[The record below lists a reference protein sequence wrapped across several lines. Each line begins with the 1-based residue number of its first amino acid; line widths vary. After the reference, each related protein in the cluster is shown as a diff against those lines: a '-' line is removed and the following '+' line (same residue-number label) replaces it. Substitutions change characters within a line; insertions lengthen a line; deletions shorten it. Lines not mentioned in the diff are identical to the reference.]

1 MANQLLTIG
10 MVTMES
16 LPVLEN
22 ELTFTKNVVR
32 EYDKD
37 FGKQGAQIG
46 TILNIRKPPK
56 YTGRTGQGLSTEDAI
71 ETVVQLV
78 LTTQFGVD
86 TTFTSE
92 DFTLSIENFADRF
105 LKPAMARIANKIDAD
120 GLLQYLNVANAV
132 GTPGT
137 PPNALLTYLQA
148 MQKLNDNA
156 AAKTPRAIII
166 NQAMEPPIVDA
177 LKGLFQSSERIAE
190 QYEAGYMGYAIGG
203 AWAMD
208 QNVAINTVGPLG
220 GAPTVNAG
228 GQSGANLVT
237 NGWTAVAANRLKKGN
252 VFTIGSGAT
261 GVFSVN
267 PQEKTS
273 TGSLQSFTV
282 TADVSSD
289 GAGNAT
295 LPIFPAIVLSGPFQN
310 VVAAPGA
317 GATINV
323 LGAANTASPQGLVFH
338 KGSFTLGMADMVL
351 PTGGV
356 IMAERKSS
364 DQLGLSMRYIK
375 AYDINTDRLPGRFDV
390 LYGWAT
396 LYGETA
402 CRVMA

>member
-1 MANQLLTIG
+1 MNQLLTIG

-22 ELTFTKNVVR
+22 ELTFTKEVVR

-56 YTGRTGQGLSTEDAI
+56 YTGRSGQGLSTEDAI

-92 DFTLSIENFADRF
+92 DFTLNIENFSDRF

-120 GLLQYLNVANAV
+120 GLLQYLNVANSV
-132 GTPGT
+132 GVPGT

-177 LKGLFQSSERIAE
+177 LKGLFQSSERIRE
-190 QYEAGYMGYAIGG
+190 QYEEGYMGYAIGA

-208 QNVAINTVGPLG
+208 QNVAINTIGTLN
-220 GAPTVNAG
+220 GATTITINAG
-228 GQSGANLVT
+228 GQSGSSLVLSNAGSVT
-237 NGWTAVAANRLKKGN
+237 NLFLQGN
-252 VFTIGSGAT
+252 VFTIGSGTT
-261 GVFSVN
+261 GTYSVN

-273 TGSLQSFTV
+273 TGSLQCFTV
-282 TADVSSD
+282 TSNVTSSG
-289 GAGNAT
+289 GAAT
-295 LPIFPAIVLSGPFQN
+295 VNIYPAIVLSGPFQN
-310 VVAAPGA
+310 VVAAPSA
-317 GATINV
+317 GASINV
-323 LGAANTASPQGLVFH
+323 FGAAGVNSPQGLCFH
-338 KGSFTLGMADMVL
+338 KGSFALGMADMVL

-375 AYDINTDRLPGRFDV
+375 AYDINSDRLPGRFDV
-390 LYGWAT
+390 LYGWTT

-402 CRVMA
+402 CRVMS

>member
-10 MVTMES
+10 QVTMES

-22 ELTFTKNVVR
+22 ELTFTKEVVR

-56 YTGRTGQGLSTEDAI
+56 YTGRSGQGLSTEDAI

-92 DFTLSIENFADRF
+92 DFTLNIENFADRF

-177 LKGLFQSSERIAE
+177 LKGLFQSSERIKE
-190 QYEAGYMGYAIGG
+190 QYEEGYMGYAIGA

-208 QNVAINTVGPLG
+208 QNVAINTVGALN
-220 GAPTVNAG
+220 GATVITVGAG
-228 GQSGANLVT
+228 GQSGSTLAIATAGSVT
-237 NGWTAVAANRLKKGN
+237 NLLKKGN
-252 VFTIGSGAT
+252 VFTIGSGST
-261 GVFSVN
+261 GCYSVN

-273 TGSLQSFTV
+273 TGSLQCFTC
-282 TADVSSD
+282 TADVTSSTT
-289 GAGNAT
+289 ANV
-295 LPIFPAIVLSGPFQN
+295 PISPAIVLSGPFQN
-310 VVAAPGA
+310 VVAAPSSGA
-317 GATINV
+317 SINV
-323 LGAANTASPQGLVFH
+323 FGAAATASPQGLVFH
-338 KGSFTLGMADMVL
+338 KGSFTLGMADLVL

-375 AYDINTDRLPGRFDV
+375 AYDINSDRLPGRFDV

>member
-22 ELTFTKNVVR
+22 ELTFTKEVVR

-92 DFTLSIENFADRF
+92 DFTLNIENFAQRF

-177 LKGLFQSSERIAE
+177 LKGLFQSSERIRE
-190 QYEAGYMGYAIGG
+190 QYEEGYMGYAIGG

-228 GQSGANLVT
+228 GQSGASLVT
-237 NGWTAVAANRLKKGN
+237 NGWTAAAANRLKKGN

-273 TGSLQSFTV
+273 TGSLQCFTV

-323 LGAANTASPQGLVFH
+323 FGAANAASPQGLVFH

>member
-1 MANQLLTIG
+1 MNQLLTIG

-22 ELTFTKNVVR
+22 ELTFTKEVVR

-56 YTGRTGQGLSTEDAI
+56 YTGRSGQGLSTEDAI

-92 DFTLSIENFADRF
+92 DFTLNIENFSDRF

-177 LKGLFQSSERIAE
+177 LKGLFQSSERIKE
-190 QYEAGYMGYAIGG
+190 QYEEGYMGYAIGA

-208 QNVAINTVGPLG
+208 QNVAINTVGTLN
-220 GAPTVNAG
+220 GATTITINAG
-228 GQSGANLVT
+228 GQSGSSLILSNAGTVT
-237 NGWTAVAANRLKKGN
+237 NLFLQGN
-252 VFTIGSGAT
+252 VFTIGSGTT
-261 GVFSVN
+261 GCYSVN

-273 TGSLQSFTV
+273 TGSLQCFTV
-282 TADVSSD
+282 TS
-289 GAGNAT
+289 NAT
-295 LPIFPAIVLSGPFQN
+295 SSAGAVTVNIYPSIVLSGPFQN
-310 VVAAPGA
+310 VVAAPSA
-317 GATINV
+317 GASINV
-323 LGAANTASPQGLVFH
+323 FGAAGVNSPQGLCFH
-338 KGSFTLGMADMVL
+338 KGSFALGMADMVL

-375 AYDINTDRLPGRFDV
+375 AYDINSDRLPGRFDV
-390 LYGWAT
+390 LYGWTT

-402 CRVMA
+402 CRVMS

>member
-1 MANQLLTIG
+1 
-10 MVTMES
+10 MES

-22 ELTFTKNVVR
+22 ELTFTKEVVR

-56 YTGRTGQGLSTEDAI
+56 YTGRSGQGLSTEDAI

-92 DFTLSIENFADRF
+92 DFTLNIENFAQRF

-177 LKGLFQSSERIAE
+177 LKGLFQSSERIRE
-190 QYEAGYMGYAIGG
+190 QYEEGYMGYAIGA

-208 QNVAINTVGPLG
+208 QNVAINTVGALN
-220 GAPTVNAG
+220 GATTITINAG
-228 GQSGANLVT
+228 GQSGSSLVLS
-237 NGWTAVAANRLKKGN
+237 NAGSVTALFKKGN
-252 VFTIGSGAT
+252 VFTIGSGTT
-261 GVFSVN
+261 GCYSVN

-273 TGSLQSFTV
+273 TGSLQCFTCTSDV
-282 TADVSSD
+282 TSSG
-289 GAGNAT
+289 GAAT
-295 LPIFPAIVLSGPFQN
+295 VNIFPAIVLSGPFQN
-310 VVAAPGA
+310 VVAAPSA
-317 GATINV
+317 GASINV
-323 LGAANTASPQGLVFH
+323 FGAAGVNSPQGLCFH
-338 KGSFTLGMADMVL
+338 KGSFTLGMADMIL

-375 AYDINTDRLPGRFDV
+375 AYDINSDRLPGRFDV

>member
-1 MANQLLTIG
+1 
-10 MVTMES
+10 MES

-22 ELTFTKNVVR
+22 ELTFTKEVVR

-56 YTGRTGQGLSTEDAI
+56 YTGRSGQGLSTEDAI

-92 DFTLSIENFADRF
+92 DFTLNIENFATRF

-177 LKGLFQSSERIAE
+177 LKGLFQSSERIRE
-190 QYEAGYMGYAIGG
+190 QYEEGYMGYAIGG

-228 GQSGANLVT
+228 GQSGASLVT

-252 VFTIGSGAT
+252 VFTVGSGAT

-273 TGSLQSFTV
+273 TGSLQNFTV
-282 TADVSSD
+282 TADVASD

-338 KGSFTLGMADMVL
+338 KGSFTLGMADLVL

-375 AYDINTDRLPGRFDV
+375 AYDINSDRLPGRFDT

>member
-10 MVTMES
+10 QVTMES

-22 ELTFTKNVVR
+22 ELTFTKEVVR

-56 YTGRTGQGLSTEDAI
+56 YTGRSGQGLSTEDAI

-92 DFTLSIENFADRF
+92 DFTLNIENFADRF

-120 GLLQYLNVANAV
+120 GLLQYLNVANSV

-177 LKGLFQSSERIAE
+177 LKGLFQSSERIRE
-190 QYEAGYMGYAIGG
+190 QYEEGYMGYAIGA

-208 QNVAINTVGPLG
+208 QNVAINTIGTLNGTTALTVG
-220 GAPTVNAG
+220 AG
-228 GQSGANLVT
+228 GQSGSTLAIATAGSVT
-237 NGWTAVAANRLKKGN
+237 NLLLQGN
-252 VFTIGSGAT
+252 VFTIGSGST
-261 GVFSVN
+261 GCYSVN

-273 TGSLQSFTV
+273 TGSLQCFTV
-282 TADVSSD
+282 TANVTSSTT
-289 GAGNAT
+289 ANV
-295 LPIFPAIVLSGPFQN
+295 PIYPAIVLSGPFQN
-310 VVAAPGA
+310 VVAAPGS
-317 GATINV
+317 GATLNIF
-323 LGAANTASPQGLVFH
+323 GASATASPQGLCFH

-375 AYDINTDRLPGRFDV
+375 AYDINSDRLPGRFDV

>member
-1 MANQLLTIG
+1 MNQLLTIG

-22 ELTFTKNVVR
+22 ELTFTKEVVR

-37 FGKQGAQIG
+37 FAKQGAQIG

-56 YTGRTGQGLSTEDAI
+56 YTGRSGQGLSTEDAI

-92 DFTLSIENFADRF
+92 DFTLNIENFADRF

-177 LKGLFQSSERIAE
+177 LKGLFQSSERIRE
-190 QYEAGYMGYAIGG
+190 QYEEGYMGYAIGA

-208 QNVAINTVGPLG
+208 QNVAINTVGALN
-220 GAPTVNAG
+220 GATTITINAG
-228 GQSGANLVT
+228 GQSGSSLVLS
-237 NGWTAVAANRLKKGN
+237 NAGSVTALFKKGN

-261 GVFSVN
+261 GCYSVN

-273 TGSLQSFTV
+273 TGSLQCFTLTSDV
-282 TADVSSD
+282 TSSG
-289 GAGNAT
+289 GAAT
-295 LPIFPAIVLSGPFQN
+295 ANIFPAIVLSGPFQN
-310 VVAAPGA
+310 VVAAPAA
-317 GATINV
+317 GASINV
-323 LGAANTASPQGLVFH
+323 FGAAGTNSPQGLCFH

-375 AYDINTDRLPGRFDV
+375 AYDINSDRLPGRFDV

>member
-1 MANQLLTIG
+1 M
-10 MVTMES
+10 
-16 LPVLEN
+16 
-22 ELTFTKNVVR
+22 
-32 EYDKD
+32 
-37 FGKQGAQIG
+37 
-46 TILNIRKPPK
+46 
-56 YTGRTGQGLSTEDAI
+56 
-71 ETVVQLV
+71 

-92 DFTLSIENFADRF
+92 DFTLNIENFADRF

-177 LKGLFQSSERIAE
+177 LKGLFQSSERIRE
-190 QYEAGYMGYAIGG
+190 QYEEGYMGYAIGG

-208 QNVAINTVGPLG
+208 QNVAINTVGALN
-220 GAPTVNAG
+220 GATTITINAG
-228 GQSGANLVT
+228 GQSGASLVLSNAGTVT
-237 NGWTAVAANRLKKGN
+237 NLFKKGN
-252 VFTIGSGAT
+252 CFTIGSGST

-273 TGSLQSFTV
+273 TGSLQVFTC
-282 TADVSSD
+282 TADVTSAA
-289 GAGNAT
+289 GAAT
-295 LPIFPAIVLSGPFQN
+295 VPIFPAIVLSGPFQN

-317 GATINV
+317 GASITPF
-323 LGAANTASPQGLVFH
+323 GAANTASTQGLVFH

-375 AYDINTDRLPGRFDV
+375 AYDINSDRLPGRFDV

>member
-1 MANQLLTIG
+1 

-22 ELTFTKNVVR
+22 ELTFTKEVVR

-56 YTGRTGQGLSTEDAI
+56 YTGRSGQGLSTEDAI

-92 DFTLSIENFADRF
+92 DFTLNIENFSDRF

-120 GLLQYLNVANAV
+120 GLLQYLNVANSV
-132 GTPGT
+132 GVPGT

-177 LKGLFQSSERIAE
+177 LKGLFQSSERIRE
-190 QYEAGYMGYAIGG
+190 QYEEGYMGYAIGA

-208 QNVAINTVGPLG
+208 QNVAINTIGTLN
-220 GAPTVNAG
+220 GATTITINAG
-228 GQSGANLVT
+228 GQSGSSLVLSNAGSVT
-237 NGWTAVAANRLKKGN
+237 NLFLQGN
-252 VFTIGSGAT
+252 VFTIGSGTT
-261 GVFSVN
+261 GTYSVN

-273 TGSLQSFTV
+273 TGSLQCFTV
-282 TADVSSD
+282 TSNVTSSG
-289 GAGNAT
+289 GAAT
-295 LPIFPAIVLSGPFQN
+295 VNIYPAIVLSGPFQN
-310 VVAAPGA
+310 VVAAPSA
-317 GATINV
+317 GASINV
-323 LGAANTASPQGLVFH
+323 FGAAGVNSPQGLCFH
-338 KGSFTLGMADMVL
+338 KGSFALGMADMVL

-375 AYDINTDRLPGRFDV
+375 AYDINSDRLPGRFDV
-390 LYGWAT
+390 LYGWTT

-402 CRVMA
+402 CRVMS

>member
-10 MVTMES
+10 QVTMES

-22 ELTFTKNVVR
+22 ELTFTKEVVR

-56 YTGRTGQGLSTEDAI
+56 YTGRSGQGLSTEDAI

-92 DFTLSIENFADRF
+92 DFTLNIENFATRF

-156 AAKTPRAIII
+156 AAKTPRAIVI

-177 LKGLFQSSERIAE
+177 LKGLFQSSERIRE
-190 QYEAGYMGYAIGG
+190 QYEEGYMGYAIGA

-208 QNVAINTVGPLG
+208 QNVAINTVGALN
-220 GAPTVNAG
+220 GATTITVNAG
-228 GQSGANLVT
+228 GQSGSTLNINNAGSVT
-237 NGWTAVAANRLKKGN
+237 ALFKKGN
-252 VFTIGSGAT
+252 VFTIGSGST
-261 GVFSVN
+261 GVYSVN

-273 TGSLQSFTV
+273 QGSLQNFTV
-282 TADVSSD
+282 TADVTSS
-289 GAGNAT
+289 GGTAAV
-295 LPIFPAIVLSGPFQN
+295 PIFPAIVLSGPFQN
-310 VVAAPGA
+310 VNAAPAA
-317 GATINV
+317 GASINPF
-323 LGAANTASPQGLVFH
+323 GAAGVNSPQGLCFH

-375 AYDINTDRLPGRFDV
+375 AYDINSDRLPGRFDV

>member
-1 MANQLLTIG
+1 VANQLLTIG
-10 MVTMES
+10 QVTMES

-22 ELTFTKNVVR
+22 ELTFTKEVVR

-56 YTGRTGQGLSTEDAI
+56 YTGRSGQGLSTEDAI

-92 DFTLSIENFADRF
+92 DFTLNIENFADRF

-177 LKGLFQSSERIAE
+177 LKGLFQSSERIRE
-190 QYEAGYMGYAIGG
+190 QYEEGYMGYAIGG

-220 GAPTVNAG
+220 GAPVVGAG
-228 GQSGANLVT
+228 GQSGATLAT
-237 NGWTAVAANRLKKGN
+237 TTWTAAAAARLKKGN

-273 TGSLQSFTV
+273 TGSLQCFTC

-289 GAGNAT
+289 GAGAAT
-295 LPIFPAIVLSGPFQN
+295 IPIFPAIVLSGPFQN

-323 LGAANTASPQGLVFH
+323 FGAANTASPQGLVFH

-375 AYDINTDRLPGRFDV
+375 AYDINSDRLPGRFDV

>member
-1 MANQLLTIG
+1 MNQLLTIG

-22 ELTFTKNVVR
+22 ELTFTKEVVR

-37 FGKQGAQIG
+37 FAKQGAQIG

-56 YTGRTGQGLSTEDAI
+56 YTGRSGQGLSTEDAI

-92 DFTLSIENFADRF
+92 DFTLNIENFADRF

-177 LKGLFQSSERIAE
+177 LKGLFQSSERIRE
-190 QYEAGYMGYAIGG
+190 QYEEGYMGYAIGA

-208 QNVAINTVGPLG
+208 QNVAINTVGALN
-220 GAPTVNAG
+220 GATTITINAG
-228 GQSGANLVT
+228 GQSGSSLVLS
-237 NGWTAVAANRLKKGN
+237 NAGSVTALFKKAN

-261 GVFSVN
+261 GCYSVN

-273 TGSLQSFTV
+273 TGSLQCFTL
-282 TADVSSD
+282 TADVTSSG
-289 GAGNAT
+289 GAAT
-295 LPIFPAIVLSGPFQN
+295 ANIFPAIVLSGPFQN
-310 VVAAPGA
+310 VVAAPAA
-317 GATINV
+317 GASINV
-323 LGAANTASPQGLVFH
+323 FGAAGTNSPQGLCFH

-375 AYDINTDRLPGRFDV
+375 AYDINSDRLPGRFDV

>member
-1 MANQLLTIG
+1 LNQLLTIG

-22 ELTFTKNVVR
+22 ELTFTKEVVR

-56 YTGRTGQGLSTEDAI
+56 YTGRSGQGLSTEDAI

-92 DFTLSIENFADRF
+92 DFTLNIENFSDRF

-120 GLLQYLNVANAV
+120 GLLQYLNVANSV
-132 GTPGT
+132 GVPGT

-177 LKGLFQSSERIAE
+177 LKGLFQSSERIRE
-190 QYEAGYMGYAIGG
+190 QYEEGYMGYAIGA

-208 QNVAINTVGPLG
+208 QNVAINTIGTLN
-220 GAPTVNAG
+220 GATTITINAG
-228 GQSGANLVT
+228 GQSGSSLVLSNAGSVT
-237 NGWTAVAANRLKKGN
+237 NLFLQGN
-252 VFTIGSGAT
+252 VFTIGSGTT
-261 GVFSVN
+261 GTYSVN

-273 TGSLQSFTV
+273 TGSLQCFTV
-282 TADVSSD
+282 TSNVTSSG
-289 GAGNAT
+289 GAAT
-295 LPIFPAIVLSGPFQN
+295 VNIYPAIVLSGPFQN
-310 VVAAPGA
+310 VVAAPSA
-317 GATINV
+317 GASINV
-323 LGAANTASPQGLVFH
+323 FGAAGVNSPQGLCFH
-338 KGSFTLGMADMVL
+338 KGSFALGMADMVL

-375 AYDINTDRLPGRFDV
+375 AYDINSDRLPGRFDV
-390 LYGWAT
+390 LYGWTT

-402 CRVMA
+402 CRVMS

>member
-1 MANQLLTIG
+1 VANQLLTIG
-10 MVTMES
+10 QVTMES

-22 ELTFTKNVVR
+22 ELTFTKEVVR

-56 YTGRTGQGLSTEDAI
+56 YTGRSGQGLSTEDAI

-92 DFTLSIENFADRF
+92 DFTLNIENFADRF

-148 MQKLNDNA
+148 IQKLNDNA

-177 LKGLFQSSERIAE
+177 LKGLFQSSERIRE
-190 QYEAGYMGYAIGG
+190 QYEEGYMGYAIGA

-228 GQSGANLVT
+228 GQSGASLIT
-237 NGWTAVAANRLKKGN
+237 NNWTAAAALRLKKGN

-261 GVFSVN
+261 GVYSVN

-273 TGSLQSFTV
+273 TGSLQCFTV
-282 TADVSSD
+282 TQDVSSD
-289 GAGNAT
+289 GSGNAT

-310 VVAAPGA
+310 VNAAPGA

-323 LGAANTASPQGLVFH
+323 FGAANTNSPQGLCFH

-375 AYDINTDRLPGRFDV
+375 AYDINSDRLPGRFDV

>member
-1 MANQLLTIG
+1 LNQLLTIG

-22 ELTFTKNVVR
+22 ELTFTKEVVR

-56 YTGRTGQGLSTEDAI
+56 YTGRSGQGLSTEDAI

-92 DFTLSIENFADRF
+92 DFTLNIENFSDRF

-132 GTPGT
+132 GVPGT

-177 LKGLFQSSERIAE
+177 LKGLFQSSERIKE
-190 QYEAGYMGYAIGG
+190 QYEEGYMGYAIGA

-208 QNVAINTVGPLG
+208 QNVAINTVGTLN
-220 GAPTVNAG
+220 GATTITVNAG
-228 GQSGANLVT
+228 GQSGSTLNISNAGSVT
-237 NGWTAVAANRLKKGN
+237 NLFLQGN
-252 VFTIGSGAT
+252 VFTIGSGST
-261 GVFSVN
+261 GTYSVN

-273 TGSLQSFTV
+273 TGSLQCFTV
-282 TADVSSD
+282 TSNVTSS
-289 GAGNAT
+289 GGTAAVG
-295 LPIFPAIVLSGPFQN
+295 IYPAIVLSGPFQN
-310 VVAAPGA
+310 VVAAPSA
-317 GATINV
+317 GASINV
-323 LGAANTASPQGLVFH
+323 FGAAGVNSPQGLCFH
-338 KGSFTLGMADMVL
+338 KGSFALGMADMVL

-375 AYDINTDRLPGRFDV
+375 AYDINSDRLPGRFDV
-390 LYGWAT
+390 LYGWTT

-402 CRVMA
+402 CRVMS

>member
-32 EYDKD
+32 QYDKE

-56 YTGRTGQGLSTEDAI
+56 YTGRSGQGLSTEDAI

-92 DFTLSIENFADRF
+92 DFTLNIENFADRF

-156 AAKTPRAIII
+156 AAKNPRCIII

-177 LKGLFQSSERIAE
+177 LKGLFQSSERISE
-190 QYEAGYMGYAIGG
+190 QYESGYMGQAIGG
-203 AWAMD
+203 MWAMD
-208 QNVAINTVGPLG
+208 QNVAINTVGALN
-220 GAPTVNAG
+220 GATTITINAG
-228 GQSGANLVT
+228 GQSGASLVLS
-237 NGWTAVAANRLKKGN
+237 NAGSVTALFKKGN

-273 TGSLQSFTV
+273 TGSLQCFTV
-282 TADVSSD
+282 TADVTSSG
-289 GAGNAT
+289 GAAT
-295 LPIFPAIVLSGPFQN
+295 VPIFPAIVLSGPFQN

-317 GATINV
+317 GASINV
-323 LGAANTASPQGLVFH
+323 FGAANTASPQGLCFH
-338 KGSFTLGMADMVL
+338 KGSFTLGTADMVL

-375 AYDINTDRLPGRFDV
+375 AYDINSDRLPGRFDV
-390 LYGWAT
+390 LYGWTT

-402 CRVMA
+402 CRIMA

>member
-1 MANQLLTIG
+1 
-10 MVTMES
+10 MES

-22 ELTFTKNVVR
+22 ELTFTKEVVR

-37 FGKQGAQIG
+37 FAKQGAQIG

-56 YTGRTGQGLSTEDAI
+56 YTGRSGQGLSTEDAI

-92 DFTLSIENFADRF
+92 DFTLNIENFADRF

-177 LKGLFQSSERIAE
+177 LKGLFQSSERIRE
-190 QYEAGYMGYAIGG
+190 QYEEGYMGYAIGA

-208 QNVAINTVGPLG
+208 QNVAINTVGALN
-220 GAPTVNAG
+220 GATTITINAG
-228 GQSGANLVT
+228 GQSGSSLVLS
-237 NGWTAVAANRLKKGN
+237 NAGSVTALFKKGN
-252 VFTIGSGAT
+252 VFTIGSGTT
-261 GVFSVN
+261 GTYSVN

-273 TGSLQSFTV
+273 TGSLQCFTL
-282 TADVSSD
+282 TADVTSSG
-289 GAGNAT
+289 GAAT
-295 LPIFPAIVLSGPFQN
+295 ANIFPAIVLSGPFQN
-310 VVAAPGA
+310 VVAAPSA
-317 GATINV
+317 GASINV
-323 LGAANTASPQGLVFH
+323 FGAAGVNSPQGLCFH

-375 AYDINTDRLPGRFDV
+375 AYDINSDRLPGRFDV

>member
-10 MVTMES
+10 QVTMES

-22 ELTFTKNVVR
+22 ELTFTKEVVR

-56 YTGRTGQGLSTEDAI
+56 YVGRSGQGLSTEDAI

-92 DFTLSIENFADRF
+92 DFTLNIENFADRF

-177 LKGLFQSSERIAE
+177 LKGLFQSSERIRE
-190 QYEAGYMGYAIGG
+190 QYEEGYMGYAIGA

-208 QNVAINTVGPLG
+208 QNVAINTVGALN
-220 GAPTVNAG
+220 GATTITVNAG
-228 GQSGANLVT
+228 GQSGATLNINNAGSVT
-237 NGWTAVAANRLKKGN
+237 ALFKKGN

-261 GVFSVN
+261 GCFSVN

-273 TGSLQSFTV
+273 TGSLQCFTC
-282 TADVSSD
+282 TADVTSS
-289 GAGNAT
+289 GGTAAV
-295 LPIFPAIVLSGPFQN
+295 PIFPAIVLSGPFQN

-317 GATINV
+317 GASLNV
-323 LGAANTASPQGLVFH
+323 FGAASTNSPQGLCFH

-375 AYDINTDRLPGRFDV
+375 AYDINSDRLPGRFDV

>member
-10 MVTMES
+10 QVTMES

-56 YTGRTGQGLSTEDAI
+56 YTGRSGQGLSTEDAI

-92 DFTLSIENFADRF
+92 DFTLNIENFADRF

-190 QYEAGYMGYAIGG
+190 QYESGYMGTAIGG
-203 AWAMD
+203 MWAMD

-220 GAPTVNAG
+220 GTPAVNAG
-228 GQSGANLVT
+228 GQSGATLVT
-237 NGWTAVAANRLKKGN
+237 NGWTAAAALRLKKGN

-273 TGSLQSFTV
+273 TGSLQNFTV
-282 TADVSSD
+282 TQDVSSD

-317 GATINV
+317 GALINV
-323 LGAANTASPQGLVFH
+323 IGAANTASPQGLVFH

-375 AYDINTDRLPGRFDV
+375 AYDINSDRLPGRFDT

>member
-10 MVTMES
+10 QVTMES

-22 ELTFTKNVVR
+22 ELTFTKEVVR

-56 YTGRTGQGLSTEDAI
+56 YTGRSGQGLSTEDAI

-92 DFTLSIENFADRF
+92 DFTLNIENFATRF

-120 GLLQYLNVANAV
+120 GLLQYLNVANSV

-177 LKGLFQSSERIAE
+177 LKGLFQSSERIRE
-190 QYEAGYMGYAIGG
+190 QYEEGYMGYAIGA

-208 QNVAINTVGPLG
+208 QNVAINTVGTLN
-220 GAPTVNAG
+220 GATTITVGAG
-228 GQSGANLVT
+228 GQSGSTLAIATAGVVT
-237 NGWTAVAANRLKKGN
+237 NLLKKGN

-261 GVFSVN
+261 GCFSVN

-273 TGSLQSFTV
+273 TGSLQCFTC
-282 TADVSSD
+282 TADVTSNTT
-289 GAGNAT
+289 ANV
-295 LPIFPAIVLSGPFQN
+295 PIYPSIVLSGPFQN

-317 GATINV
+317 GASINV
-323 LGAANTASPQGLVFH
+323 FGASATASPQGLCFH
-338 KGSFTLGMADMVL
+338 KGSFTLGMADLVL

-375 AYDINTDRLPGRFDV
+375 AYDINSDRLPGRFDT

>member
-1 MANQLLTIG
+1 
-10 MVTMES
+10 MEA

-22 ELTFTKNVVR
+22 ELTFTKEVVR

-56 YTGRTGQGLSTEDAI
+56 YTGRSGQGLSTEDAI

-92 DFTLSIENFADRF
+92 DFTLNIENFADRF

-177 LKGLFQSSERIAE
+177 LKGLFQSSERIRE
-190 QYEAGYMGYAIGG
+190 QYEEGYMGYAIGA

-208 QNVAINTVGPLG
+208 QNVAINTVGALN
-220 GAPTVNAG
+220 GATTITVGAG
-228 GQSGANLVT
+228 GQSGSTLAIATAGSVT
-237 NGWTAVAANRLKKGN
+237 NLLLQGN
-252 VFTIGSGAT
+252 VFTIGSGST
-261 GVFSVN
+261 GVYSVN

-273 TGSLQSFTV
+273 TGSLQCFTV
-282 TADVSSD
+282 TANVTSVTTANVS
-289 GAGNAT
+289 
-295 LPIFPAIVLSGPFQN
+295 IFPAIVLSGPFQN

-317 GATINV
+317 GASINV
-323 LGAANTASPQGLVFH
+323 FGAANTASPQGLCFH

-375 AYDINTDRLPGRFDV
+375 AYDINSDRLPGRFDV